1 MENKTTKII
10 KDVYVISETN
20 KDGPDRWTKIG
31 IAFVNRDES
40 INVILDCVPLS
51 GKIHIRDRKKSKKQ
65 ND

>member
-31 IAFVNRDES
+31 VAFVNRDES
-40 INVILDCVPLS
+40 INVILDSVPLS
-51 GKIHIRDRKKSKKQ
+51 GKLHIRSRKSKKQ